1 MISAKHEGMYRE
13 ELVNTGDV
21 SNEWSGILGIEW
33 ENVNSCG
40 EERGEA
46 MKELS
51 ILSYP
56 SILKDEGLLLG
67 DWYKQIKSMINLF
80 IIRIRRETDKQS
92 HTER

>member
-1 MISAKHEGMYRE
+1 
-13 ELVNTGDV
+13 
-21 SNEWSGILGIEW
+21 
-33 ENVNSCG
+33 
-40 EERGEA
+40 